1 MNITS
6 YTSSLQF
13 TEETVVRDLVKGF
26 LKVQICDVYCLTFI
40 VCIED
45 VVEDIEVTQTGTLV
59 SNTMLPIQN

>member
-26 LKVQICDVYCLTFI
+26 LKVQIWDVYCLTFI
-40 VCIED
+40 VCIEY